1 LPNKSYSRRKF
12 LGNIAAGSTGVAVAS
27 LPAGRSAS
35 AVGSVADPPYPVT
48 MVSYPLD
55 MAGGKLP
62 LKNGKVVTTDDI
74 PKQDQEKLQNFSPT
88 LKLQQCR
95 SLEEFHREVVDAHV
109 IFADFTR
116 QDFAAAKQLRWIQA
130 RSAGVEEFVAWP
142 ELVESPVVL
151 TNMQRIYAPG
161 ISETAMGLILS
172 LAHGLNQ
179 YAVLTSQHVWKPV
192 DDAFMNALSAHRFGA
207 ARDQPWTMTDSLRE
221 ISGFTMG
228 IVGLGGIGTDTAYR
242 AHYGFGM
249 KILAVDPKPLP
260 KPAFVA
266 ELHSVDWLPKMVP
279 RVDVLVC
286 AAPHTKE
293 STQLL
298 NESVFRAMKPTAYFI
313 NMSRGPLV
321 DTPALVRA
329 LKEGWIA
336 GAGLDVTDPEPLPP
350 DHPLWTAGN
359 VIITSHTSGHSDPSI
374 QRGIDLL
381 SENVRRYVN
390 GLPLLHVVDKQRG
403 Y

>member
-1 LPNKSYSRRKF
+1 
-12 LGNIAAGSTGVAVAS
+12 
-27 LPAGRSAS
+27 
-35 AVGSVADPPYPVT
+35 VADPPYPVT
-48 MVSYPLD
+48 LESYPLF
-55 MAGGKLP
+55 AASGSLP
-62 LKNGKVVTTDDI
+62 LEHVKIVTTDEI
-74 PKQDQEKLQNFSPT
+74 PPWDQEKLQSFSPT

-95 SLEEFHREVVDAHV
+95 SFEEFHREVVDAHV

-116 QDFAAAKQLRWIQA
+116 KDFAAARQLRWIQF
-130 RSAGVEEFVAWP
+130 RSAGVEEVGIWP
-142 ELVESPVVL
+142 ELVESPVVV
-151 TNMQRIYAPG
+151 TNMQRIYSPG
-161 ISETAMGLILS
+161 ISETAIGLILS
-172 LAHGLNQ
+172 LAHGLNK
-179 YAVLTSQHVWKPV
+179 YAVQTSQHIWKPV
-192 DDAFMNALSAHRFGA
+192 DGAYIKALSARRFGDG
-207 ARDQPWTMTDSLRE
+207 RDKPWNLTDDLRE

-228 IVGLGGIGTDTAYR
+228 TLGLGGIGTDTAYR

-249 KILAVDPKPLP
+249 RILAVDPKPLP
-260 KPAFVA
+260 KPAFVE
-266 ELHSVDWLPKMVP
+266 ELHALDWLPKMVP
-279 RVDVLVC
+279 QVDVLLC

-293 STQLL
+293 SIRML

-313 NMSRGPLV
+313 NVSRGTLV

-359 VIITSHTSGHSDPSI
+359 VIITAHTSGHSDPSV
-374 QRGIDLL
+374 QRARDLFC
-381 SENVRRYVN
+381 ENVRRYVN